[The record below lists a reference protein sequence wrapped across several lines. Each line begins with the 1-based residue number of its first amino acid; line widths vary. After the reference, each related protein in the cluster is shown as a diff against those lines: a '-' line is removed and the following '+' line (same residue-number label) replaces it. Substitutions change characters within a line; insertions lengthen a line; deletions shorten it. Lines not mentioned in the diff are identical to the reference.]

1 MIELRPYRCGDYEG
15 IVDKL
20 RDNGYPRPKRELAV
34 NVLQLVLDNVI
45 EGDAVSA
52 VTEDG
57 SVIAVAVA
65 YQCAPGV
72 AEVSLMETVEIEK
85 HGRRFYELS
94 RQFLDSL
101 PFHRVQAYCAVSF
114 TRSYK
119 YLRGL
124 GFQCEGVLRAFAPDG
139 TDVFIMGRIR

>member
-1 MIELRPYRCGDYEG
+1 MIKLRPYRIGDYEG
-15 IVDKL
+15 IVNKL
-20 RDNGYPRPKRELAV
+20 RDNGYPRPKQELAV
-34 NVLQLVLDNVI
+34 NVFQLVVDNVI
-45 EGDAVSA
+45 EGDAVSV
-52 VTEDG
+52 VTEDE

-72 AEVSLMETVEIEK
+72 AEVCLMETPEIEK

-119 YLRGL
+119 YLRNL
-124 GFQCEGVLRAFAPDG
+124 GFQCEGVMRAFALDG
-139 TDVFIMGRIR
+139 TDVFMMGRIK